1 MAKETPKELYFKLGD
16 GARSFYDPYS
26 KLKLAGKGVQ
36 KIATEKAQASAM
48 LANAL
53 KKGHIAYATEEE
65 FTAGQAI
72 SIETEEETTTTTTT
86 GNEGGNDGSGGNDD
100 DDDDDDDDSDDDDD
114 DDDDDKE
121 EEKTTPN
128 TASNSRGRGR
138 R

>member
-72 SIETEEETTTTTTT
+72 SIETEEETTTT